1 MDYYRSFDRSLA
13 FRFLWQEYEPQ
24 LPEDW
29 KLDSHFARNCFD
41 THRVEPAWDRL
52 IGKGFTDLTRPGE
65 VGLCFAWLT
74 GKATQRLVKSKK

>member
-41 THRVEPAWDRL
+41 THRVEPAWDRINWEGL
-52 IGKGFTDLTRPGE
+52 YRFDQVLGRFACQPGE
-65 VGLCFAWLT
+65 A
-74 GKATQRLVKSKK
+74 